1 MTDHE
6 VLRDLREVGSDGPP
20 RVRGPVRDR
29 VSAQPEPDPGAAGKP
44 ARRAFLWRLVA
55 TAIIVGILVLI
66 GLTTGGSAS
75 DPSRCDELR
84 RQSEWTSDVAV
95 EMEENGCLP

>member
-1 MTDHE
+1 
-6 VLRDLREVGSDGPP
+6 
-20 RVRGPVRDR
+20 VRDR
-29 VSAQPEPDPGAAGKP
+29 VSTQPEPDQGAAGEP

-55 TAIIVGILVLI
+55 TAFIVGILVLI
-66 GLTTGGSAS
+66 GLTTGAPAS